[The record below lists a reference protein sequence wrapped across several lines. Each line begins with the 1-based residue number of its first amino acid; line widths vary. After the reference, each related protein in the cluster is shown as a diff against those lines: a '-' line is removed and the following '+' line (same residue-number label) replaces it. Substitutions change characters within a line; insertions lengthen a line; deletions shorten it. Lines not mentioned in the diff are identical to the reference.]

1 MISRLG
7 KKGLCT
13 MPFKLF
19 FNISLDRQHQQ
30 KNLKVKQEFLLD
42 VMSCLVISLILE
54 PIDRC
59 LYKIFN
65 FMYY

>member
-1 MISRLG
+1 
-7 KKGLCT
+7 

-42 VMSCLVISLILE
+42 VMSSLVISLILE